1 MSQYVKN
8 ITLDQQRKIFKK
20 IGYCKIDQVFDK
32 IFINQIK
39 DDINKLK
46 KKGSYKDRFNKLR
59 RIEKIYNKTENLK
72 KLNSTLKKLIFKIL
86 KKKLEIFKDK
96 CNLKPP
102 GGAGFKAHYD
112 GTFYFLDKKSRKRKG
127 WYEYSNYF
135 VNALVALDTCNK
147 KNGTIEISNFQN
159 KKFEKLLLDTNQD
172 GSPELTKSFEKKLK
186 FKSINLL
193 PGDVIF
199 FSNKCPHKSKK
210 NNSNKPRMILY
221 YTYSNSNIKS
231 YNKYF
236 KDKDE
241 SLNKNSKSLNG

>member
-1 MSQYVKN
+1 MNILLKN
-8 ITLDQQRKIFKK
+8 DILIKRKQFKK
-20 IGYCKIDQVFDK
+20 TGYCKIDQVFEET
-32 IFINQIK
+32 FIKQIK
-39 DDINKLK
+39 KDINKIK
-46 KKGSYKDRFNKLR
+46 KKGSYKDKFNKIR
-59 RIEKIYNKTENLK
+59 RVERIYNKSNNLR
-72 KLNSTLKKLIFKIL
+72 KLNVTLKELIFKII

-112 GTFYFLDKKSRKRKG
+112 GTFYFFDKKSRKKKG

-135 VNALVALDTCNK
+135 TNALVALDICNK
-147 KNGTIEISNFQN
+147 KNGTIEISKFQN
-159 KKFEKLLLDTNQD
+159 KKFEELLLDTNLD

-193 PGDVIF
+193 PGDVIL
-199 FSNKCPHKSKK
+199 FSNKCPHRSKK